1 MFGSSAGRLPA
12 NQRILF
18 RRENVGFVFQQFNLL
33 PALTAAEN
41 AAVPLIAAGMKRT
54 EAVERAKAL
63 LDQLGLNGRRDAL
76 PATLSGGEQQRV
88 AIARALVHEP
98 RLVVCDEPTAA
109 LDHATGEAVMK
120 LVAANAVHPDRAA
133 VVVTHDSRVFH
144 FADVIAHMD
153 DGRIVQNGEKREEG
167 DSVMKRTV
175 LPIVAAVAAILAMIS
190 VARTRPKREPTV
202 PPSAPPTSSFEE
214 VVAGVGLVEA
224 NSENIDVSCAVSGM
238 VTQLYVKAGDR
249 VGQGQKLFSLD
260 DRELRADQQVKRTAL
275 EGAQARLAKL
285 EQEPRAEDI
294 PPAEERVR
302 EAQANSW
309 DAEVQMR
316 LIESVT
322 DKRAVRDEDVQRRRL
337 AYIAAQ
343 ARLAEVE
350 AQLGLLKAG
359 AWAPD
364 IAVAKS
370 EVAQA
375 EAQVKMA
382 ETNIDRLTMR
392 APIAGVILQNKV
404 RLGQYAQCG
413 PLSEPLMI
421 LGSVTPLNVRVDVDE
436 HDAWRVRGGA
446 PAAASP
452 RGNGS
457 IRIPLEFVR
466 FEPYVVPKKS
476 LTGDSTERVDTRVLQ
491 VIYRVKDQNASLYV
505 GQQMDVYI
513 KTVDAVNPSR
523 QGPDSAAGRGQ

>member
-1 MFGSSAGRLPA
+1 
-12 NQRILF
+12 
-18 RRENVGFVFQQFNLL
+18 
-33 PALTAAEN
+33 
-41 AAVPLIAAGMKRT
+41 MKR
-54 EAVERAKAL
+54 R
-63 LDQLGLNGRRDAL
+63 
-76 PATLSGGEQQRV
+76 
-88 AIARALVHEP
+88 
-98 RLVVCDEPTAA
+98 
-109 LDHATGEAVMK
+109 
-120 LVAANAVHPDRAA
+120 
-133 VVVTHDSRVFH
+133 
-144 FADVIAHMD
+144 
-153 DGRIVQNGEKREEG
+153 
-167 DSVMKRTV
+167 V
-175 LPIVAAVAAILAMIS
+175 LPIIAAVAAILGMIS

-202 PPSAPPTSSFEE
+202 PPSAPPTSSFEQ

-260 DRELRADQQVKRTAL
+260 DRDLRADQQVKRTAL

-302 EAQANSW
+302 EAQANLA

-337 AYIAAQ
+337 AYKAAQ

-350 AQLGLLKAG
+350 ARLGLLKAG

-375 EAQVKMA
+375 EAQLKLV
-382 ETNIDRLTMR
+382 ETYIDRLTMR

-413 PLSEPLMI
+413 PLREPIMI
-421 LGSVTPLNVRVDVDE
+421 LGSVTPLNVRVDVVE
-436 HDAWRVRGGA
+436 HDAWSVRGVAEAVAYPWGYGCEIIA
-446 PAAASP
+446 L
-452 RGNGS
+452 NV
-457 IRIPLEFVR
+457 VR
-466 FEPYVVPKKS
+466 FEPYVIPKKA
-476 LTGDSTERVDTRVLQ
+476 L
-491 VIYRVKDQNASLYV
+491 
-505 GQQMDVYI
+505 
-513 KTVDAVNPSR
+513 P
-523 QGPDSAAGRGQ
+523 

>member
-1 MFGSSAGRLPA
+1 MKKP
-12 NQRILF
+12 
-18 RRENVGFVFQQFNLL
+18 
-33 PALTAAEN
+33 
-41 AAVPLIAAGMKRT
+41 VPLIAAVAFVF
-54 EAVERAKAL
+54 AV
-63 LDQLGLNGRRDAL
+63 G
-76 PATLSGGEQQRV
+76 
-88 AIARALVHEP
+88 
-98 RLVVCDEPTAA
+98 
-109 LDHATGEAVMK
+109 
-120 LVAANAVHPDRAA
+120 A
-133 VVVTHDSRVFH
+133 VV
-144 FADVIAHMD
+144 A
-153 DGRIVQNGEKREEG
+153 
-167 DSVMKRTV
+167 MKPVRH
-175 LPIVAAVAAILAMIS
+175 A
-190 VARTRPKREPTV
+190 EP
-202 PPSAPPTSSFEE
+202 PPSPPPAARFESS
-214 VVAGVGLVEA
+214 VGAVGLVEA
-224 NSENIDVSCAVSGM
+224 NTENIDVSCAVSGM

-260 DRELRADQQVKRTAL
+260 DRDLRADQQVKRTAL

-302 EAQANSW
+302 EAQANLA
-309 DAEVQMR
+309 DAEVQVR

-337 AYIAAQ
+337 AYKAAQ

-350 AQLGLLKAG
+350 AQLKLLKAG
-359 AWAPD
+359 ASAPD

-375 EAQVKMA
+375 EAQVKMV

-421 LGSVTPLNVRVDVDE
+421 LGSITPLHVRVDVDE

-446 PAAASP
+446 QAVASP

-457 IRIPLEFVR
+457 TRIPLEFVR
-466 FEPYVVPKKS
+466 FEPYVIPKKS

-491 VIYRVKDQNASLYV
+491 VIYRFRDADPSVYV

-513 KTVDAVNPSR
+513 DGSASR
-523 QGPDSAAGRGQ
+523 LSSKSSANAGASQ

>member
-1 MFGSSAGRLPA
+1 
-12 NQRILF
+12 
-18 RRENVGFVFQQFNLL
+18 
-33 PALTAAEN
+33 
-41 AAVPLIAAGMKRT
+41 
-54 EAVERAKAL
+54 
-63 LDQLGLNGRRDAL
+63 
-76 PATLSGGEQQRV
+76 
-88 AIARALVHEP
+88 
-98 RLVVCDEPTAA
+98 
-109 LDHATGEAVMK
+109 
-120 LVAANAVHPDRAA
+120 
-133 VVVTHDSRVFH
+133 
-144 FADVIAHMD
+144 
-153 DGRIVQNGEKREEG
+153 
-167 DSVMKRTV
+167 MKRTV
-175 LPIVAAVAAILAMIS
+175 LPIVAALAAILGMIS

-202 PPSAPPTSSFEE
+202 PPSAPPTSSFEQ
-214 VVAGVGLVEA
+214 VVAGVGLIEA

-260 DRELRADQQVKRTAL
+260 DRDLRADQQVKRTAL
-275 EGAQARLAKL
+275 EGAQAHLAKL
-285 EQEPRAEDI
+285 EQEPRAEDL

-302 EAQANSW
+302 EANLA
-309 DAEVQMR
+309 DAEVQVR

-337 AYIAAQ
+337 AYKAAQ

-421 LGSVTPLNVRVDVDE
+421 LGGVTPLHVRVDVDE

-446 PAAASP
+446 QAVASP

-457 IRIPLEFVR
+457 IIISLVFVR
-466 FEPYVVPKKS
+466 CAPYVIPKKS

-491 VIYRVKDQNASLYV
+491 VIYRVRDAEPSVYV

-513 KTVDAVNPSR
+513 D
-523 QGPDSAAGRGQ
+523 GSAIRLSSKNLAK